1 MNYIYILE
9 CSDKSLYTG
18 WTTDVYK
25 RLKCHN
31 SGKGA
36 KYTRGR
42 TPVKLKY
49 FEEFKTKTQAMKRE
63 YEIKQFSREK
73 KLKLI
78 AESSGIYE
86 KDRKYR

>member
-18 WTTDVYK
+18 WTTDVSK
-25 RLKCHN
+25 RIECHN

-49 FEEFKTKTQAMKRE
+49 FEEFETKT
-63 YEIKQFSREK
+63 
-73 KLKLI
+73 
-78 AESSGIYE
+78 
-86 KDRKYR
+86 

>member
-25 RLKCHN
+25 RLETHN

-42 TPVKLKY
+42 TPVKLRY
-49 FEEFKTKTQAMKRE
+49 FEEFDTKSQALKRE
-63 YEIKQFSREK
+63 HEIKKFSREK

-78 AESSGIYE
+78 AESSE
-86 KDRKYR
+86 VNE